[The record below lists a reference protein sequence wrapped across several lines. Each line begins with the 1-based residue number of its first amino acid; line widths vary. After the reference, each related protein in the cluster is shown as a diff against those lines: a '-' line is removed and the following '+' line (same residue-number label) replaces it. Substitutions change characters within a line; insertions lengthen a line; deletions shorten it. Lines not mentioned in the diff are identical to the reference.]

1 MKIFSNIYNYV
12 IDLAKKEN
20 VLRYLYGLS
29 FIESFIF
36 PLPPDILLA
45 PIALTRKYNWIR
57 LAFFTTIYSVLGGI
71 IGYIIGSY
79 LFEVQLFNNIISE
92 EKFIQA
98 KNLFNEH
105 GFLIIFIAGFTPIPY
120 KAFTITAG
128 YMSIAFIPFL
138 AASFV
143 GRGFRFFLVSA
154 IFYLFGLDRANK
166 LRNYFEYIGYVA
178 TILLIIYI
186 FMRYSR

>member
-1 MKIFSNIYNYV
+1 MKIFTNLYNYV
-12 IDLAKKEN
+12 INLAKKEN

-36 PLPPDILLA
+36 PIPPDVLLA

>member
-1 MKIFSNIYNYV
+1 MKIFTNLYNYV
-12 IDLAKKEN
+12 INLAKKEN

>member
-1 MKIFSNIYNYV
+1 MKIFTNLYNYV
-12 IDLAKKEN
+12 INLAKKEN

-45 PIALTRKYNWIR
+45 PIALTRKYSWIR